1 MKVLISSKVSSSR
14 ALRSAPCA
22 SRPAFTIIEMLTVVM
37 IMAAFMAVAGF
48 GLHNSWRSQQIAAS
62 ASMLEQEFALAKTLA
77 IKRNQPVELRLYKTK
92 DEYQTNAEGQYRA
105 FHIVSISPTGVGFG
119 GLLTEVRRFESTVV
133 MVPFEKFSSVIALE
147 QTLEAGQQGAT
158 DSDYKYI
165 GIEIRPDGSTSLD
178 PDPEKPWT
186 ITLVP
191 DVFAEDQT
199 TLPKDFRT
207 LVINPDTVEV
217 TIH

>member
-1 MKVLISSKVSSSR
+1 MKIHGDNGGRGFANAPGVS
-14 ALRSAPCA
+14 RSG
-22 SRPAFTIIEMLTVVM
+22 FTMIEMFTVIM
-37 IMAAFMAVAGF
+37 IMVAFMAVAGF

-77 IKRNQPVELRLYKTK
+77 IKRNQPVELRLYKTT
-92 DEYQTNAEGQYRA
+92 DEYQTSDKGQYRA

-119 GLLTEVRRFESTVV
+119 GLLTEVRRFESSVV
-133 MVPFEKFSSVIALE
+133 MSPLEKFSSVMALE
-147 QTLEAGQQGAT
+147 RSLDAGQQGA
-158 DSDYKYI
+158 SKNDYSYV
-165 GIEIRPDGSTSLD
+165 GIEIRPDGTTSLD

-186 ITLVP
+186 ITLIP

-199 TLPKDFRT
+199 HLPKDFRT

-217 TIH
+217 TVH